1 MKVTAILPIRAQSQR
16 VKNKNILQI
25 NGKPLYYY
33 ILNTLK
39 QCQTVNT
46 ILINTDYENI
56 HNEFRHDPQVILMD
70 RADYLKG
77 NCDIN
82 LVIES
87 VLNEMDGNYFLQTH
101 ATNPLLKSSTID
113 KSVKRFF
120 EGDNKYDSLFSVTK
134 IQKRFW
140 SMDGVPLNHS
150 IADEPTTQN
159 LKPYYEE
166 NSNFYI
172 FSRTSFIKAG
182 NKRIGVKPYMYEIDK
197 LEATD
202 IDDMEDFI
210 LAEALM
216 KIRNEKI

>member
-39 QCQTVNT
+39 QCKTVNK
-46 ILINTDYENI
+46 IVINTDYENI

-82 LVIES
+82 MVIES
-87 VLNEMDGNYFLQTH
+87 VLNKIDGNYFLQTH

-113 KSVKRFF
+113 KSVKKYF
-120 EGDNKYDSLFSVTK
+120 EVENRYDTLFSVTRV
-134 IQKRFW
+134 QKRLW
-140 SMDGVPLNHS
+140 SMDCVPLNHN
-150 IADEPTTQN
+150 ITDEPTTQN

-166 NSNFYI
+166 NSNLYI
-172 FSRTSFIKAG
+172 FSKTSFRKAG
-182 NKRIGVKPYMYEIDK
+182 NKRIGVKPHMYEMEK

-202 IDDMEDFI
+202 IDDMEDFV